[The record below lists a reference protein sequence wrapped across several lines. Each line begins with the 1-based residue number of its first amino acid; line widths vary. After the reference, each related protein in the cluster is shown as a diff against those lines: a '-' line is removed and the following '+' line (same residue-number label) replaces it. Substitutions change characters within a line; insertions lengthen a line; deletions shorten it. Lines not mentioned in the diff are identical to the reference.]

1 MSRVPARS
9 VHPAAFLWW
18 RRRAQSRMHPFS
30 GWPRRALSTTHRS
43 LEGGSLRC
51 RWQELLVTRRNHAYR
66 RPKGRRAGG
75 RELDNKLY
83 CTSIMRLQLFDAEP
97 RGRCAGA
104 TAAHAGFGRKGRLKV
119 LPQLASLCTCRKNYA
134 RFRQF
139 FSVPVSPDVPTA
151 GVQHDA
157 IGSEGMPR

>member
-1 MSRVPARS
+1 
-9 VHPAAFLWW
+9 
-18 RRRAQSRMHPFS
+18 
-30 GWPRRALSTTHRS
+30 
-43 LEGGSLRC
+43 
-51 RWQELLVTRRNHAYR
+51 
-66 RPKGRRAGG
+66 
-75 RELDNKLY
+75 
-83 CTSIMRLQLFDAEP
+83 MRLQLFDAEP

-151 GVQHDA
+151 GGQHDA
-157 IGSEGMPR
+157 NGGEGIARKHFLCKLRPPSSGLLPKKTKEGRG